1 MDHLRKG
8 DAVHHRHDNIADD
21 DMRLQFLHQAQCLI
35 SIGRFAYDLVALLL
49 PMNHV
54 LESLPHNIFII
65 NDQNTNHLSS
75 PSFPFTHIIVISPFF
90 ELSKSQQTCAF
101 WAIALHAYVC
111 LSIK

>member
-75 PSFPFTHIIVISPFF
+75 PLYIPSWIIVYHPW
-90 ELSKSQQTCAF
+90 L
-101 WAIALHAYVC
+101 
-111 LSIK
+111 